1 MKYNHQKWRLNLVA
15 IGEVLAMAEAW
26 LDIVY
31 ILLVI
36 VCGRLVKRGVK
47 NQFAPE
53 GCFDTVSESR
63 TVSISIRSGASYICF
78 IQ

>member
-1 MKYNHQKWRLNLVA
+1 
-15 IGEVLAMAEAW
+15 MAEAW

-36 VCGRLVKRGVK
+36 VCGSLVKRGVK

-53 GCFDTVSESR
+53 ECFDRLST
-63 TVSISIRSGASYICF
+63 SIRLGASYICF